1 MSRIPHTS
9 RPRLILLAAV
19 TAIALVAA
27 ACGGGDDD
35 AGPSL
40 PDDFDLAAD
49 GLPEPTS
56 VPDEAIDTTLLGP
69 FDIAGNVNDGFDR
82 CGLYNPAD
90 LSELLAGAWEL
101 TVERVDG
108 AACVWRNAEGAEVL
122 EYLRVAVVEARP
134 SEIGGFDPTLGD
146 DASDLNTAVESAL
159 EIGDET
165 FEVPTGTY
173 GSGIAFRKGD
183 VAVQVHAI
191 WGVDDFDAQ
200 ARIERQIEFR
210 VAENIASRLP

>member
-1 MSRIPHTS
+1 MSRTPHTS
-9 RPRLILLAAV
+9 RSRLVLLAAIV
-19 TAIALVAA
+19 TIALVAA
-27 ACGGGDDD
+27 ACGGGDD
-35 AGPSL
+35 GSL
-40 PDDFDLAAD
+40 PDDFDLAAE
-49 GLPEPTS
+49 GLPEASS
-56 VPDEAIDTTLLGP
+56 VPDRTIDTTPLGP
-69 FDIAGNVNDGFDR
+69 FDIGGNVNDGFDR
-82 CGLYNPAD
+82 CGLYNPT
-90 LSELLAGAWEL
+90 ELTELFAGAWEL
-101 TVERVDG
+101 SVVRGDG
-108 AACVWRNAEGAEVL
+108 AACVWRNVEGADVL

>member
-9 RPRLILLAAV
+9 RPRLVLLAAI
-19 TAIALVAA
+19 IALVAA

-35 AGPSL
+35 GSL
-40 PDDFDLAAD
+40 PDDFDLATD
-49 GLPEPTS
+49 GLPEASS
-56 VPDEAIDTTLLGP
+56 VPDEAIDTTRLGP

-82 CGLYNPAD
+82 CALYNPAD
-90 LSELLAGAWEL
+90 LTELFAGAWEL
-101 TVERVDG
+101 AVERVDG
-108 AACVWRNAEGAEVL
+108 AACVWRNAEGADVL

-134 SEIGGFDPTLGD
+134 SAIGGFDPTLGD

-200 ARIERQIEFR
+200 ARVERQIEFR